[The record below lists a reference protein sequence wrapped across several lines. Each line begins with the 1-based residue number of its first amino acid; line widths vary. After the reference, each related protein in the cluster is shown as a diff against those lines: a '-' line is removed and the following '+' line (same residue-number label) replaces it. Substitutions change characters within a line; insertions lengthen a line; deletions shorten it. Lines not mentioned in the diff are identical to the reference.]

1 MYMEN
6 HVLSKLQHNVHVAQM
21 KRHLENLEWFRNI
34 SYMKIHVPSMLAI
47 DVDKHIS

>member
-6 HVLSKLQHNVHVAQM
+6 HVLSKLHVAQM